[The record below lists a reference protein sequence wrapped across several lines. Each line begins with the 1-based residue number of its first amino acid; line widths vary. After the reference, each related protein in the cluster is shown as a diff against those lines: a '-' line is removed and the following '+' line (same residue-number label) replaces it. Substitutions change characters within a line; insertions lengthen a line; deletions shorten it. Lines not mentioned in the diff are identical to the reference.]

1 MMGVNYRKEARNQ
14 FLKYFRVW
22 FIIIGILLIIAVALY
37 GIRRMADN
45 VSRGNTN
52 APSERVYDEAGI
64 LSADEEERLRSQ
76 IDKAE
81 KRLHMDIVIVTIDQ
95 PMEGQEAMWQQDA
108 VSPRLEDIMEAYA
121 DNFWD
126 DNLYGYNRSYEGDG
140 VILVDNVYVG
150 QGYWQ
155 LSTSGK
161 AERALGDYDIDRL
174 LDVVDRYYD
183 YSPYRGYSEFVDALA
198 DQFDTHGSAPLP
210 WILVVVVP
218 VIVALVFATGN
229 LKQSKAKD
237 TTAVNAYVVGG
248 KPVMKNQKDEFLRKS
263 VATRRIQ
270 TSSGSGGGSSSR
282 SSGGGGHHTSRSGA
296 SHGGGGRRH

>member
-1 MMGVNYRKEARNQ
+1 MMGINYRKEARNQ
-14 FLKYFRVW
+14 FFKFFRVW
-22 FIIIGILLIIAVALY
+22 FIIIGILLIIAVAMSC
-37 GIRRMADN
+37 ITRMADN
-45 VSRGNTN
+45 GSRGNMN

-64 LSADEEERLRSQ
+64 LSAEEEERLRSQ
-76 IDKAE
+76 IDKVE

-95 PMEGQEAMWQQDA
+95 PMEGQEAMRQQDA
-108 VSPRLEDIMEAYA
+108 VSPWLEDVMEAYA

-126 DNLYGYNRSYEGDG
+126 DNHYGYNKSYEGDG
-140 VILVDNVYVG
+140 VILVDNVYEG

-161 AERALGDYDIDRL
+161 AERALGNYDIDRL

-198 DQFDTHGSAPLP
+198 DRLDSHGSAPLP
-210 WILVVVVP
+210 WILVVVAP
-218 VIVALVFATGN
+218 VIVALVFAAGN

-248 KPVMKNQKDEFLRKS
+248 KPVMNSQKDEFIRKH

-270 TSSGSGGGSSSR
+270 TSSGSSGGSR

>member
-1 MMGVNYRKEARNQ
+1 MGTNYRKEARSQ

-37 GIRRMADN
+37 GIRRMTDN
-45 VSRGNTN
+45 ASRSNMD

-76 IDKAE
+76 IAKAE
-81 KRLHMDIVIVTIDQ
+81 ERLHMDIVIVTIDQ
-95 PMEGQEAMWQQDA
+95 PMEGQEAMRQQDA
-108 VSPRLEDIMEAYA
+108 VSPRLEDVMEAYA

-126 DNLYGYNRSYEGDG
+126 DNYYGYNRSYEGDG
-140 VILVDNVYVG
+140 VILVDNVYEG

-161 AERALGDYDIDRL
+161 AEKSLGDYDIDRL
-174 LDVVDRYYD
+174 LDVVARYYNS
-183 YSPYRGYSEFVDALA
+183 SPYRGYSEFVDALA
-198 DQFDTHGSAPLP
+198 DQLDTRGSAPLP

-218 VIVALVFATGN
+218 VIVALVFAADN
-229 LKQSKAKD
+229 LRQSKAKD

-248 KPVMKNQKDEFLRKS
+248 KPVMKGQKDEFIRKH

-270 TSSGSGGGSSSR
+270 TSSGSSGGGSR

>member
-1 MMGVNYRKEARNQ
+1 MGINYRKEARNQ
-14 FLKYFRVW
+14 FFKFFRVW
-22 FIIIGILLIIAVALY
+22 FIIIGILLIIAVAMSC
-37 GIRRMADN
+37 ITRMADN
-45 VSRGNTN
+45 GSRGNMN

-64 LSADEEERLRSQ
+64 LSAEEEERLRSQ
-76 IDKAE
+76 IDKVE

-95 PMEGQEAMWQQDA
+95 PMEGQEAMRQQDA
-108 VSPRLEDIMEAYA
+108 VSPWLEDVMEAYA

-126 DNLYGYNRSYEGDG
+126 DNHYGYNKSYEGDG
-140 VILVDNVYVG
+140 VILVDNVYEG

-161 AERALGDYDIDRL
+161 AERALGNYDIDRL

-198 DQFDTHGSAPLP
+198 DRLDSHGSAPLP
-210 WILVVVVP
+210 WILVVVAP
-218 VIVALVFATGN
+218 VIVALVFAAGN

-248 KPVMKNQKDEFLRKS
+248 KPVMNSQKDEFIRKH

-270 TSSGSGGGSSSR
+270 TSSGSSGGSR

>member
-1 MMGVNYRKEARNQ
+1 MMGINYRKEARNQ
-14 FLKYFRVW
+14 FFKFFRVW
-22 FIIIGILLIIAVALY
+22 FIIIGILLIIAVAMSC
-37 GIRRMADN
+37 ITRMADN
-45 VSRGNTN
+45 GSRGNMN

-64 LSADEEERLRSQ
+64 LSAEEEERLRSQ
-76 IDKAE
+76 IDKVE

-95 PMEGQEAMWQQDA
+95 PMEGQEAMRQQDA
-108 VSPRLEDIMEAYA
+108 VSPWLEDVMEAYA

-126 DNLYGYNRSYEGDG
+126 DNNYGYNKSYEGDG
-140 VILVDNVYVG
+140 VILVDNVYEG

-198 DQFDTHGSAPLP
+198 DRLDSRGSAPLP
-210 WILVVVVP
+210 WILVVVAP
-218 VIVALVFATGN
+218 VIVALVFAAGN

-248 KPVMKNQKDEFLRKS
+248 KPVINSQKDEFIRKH

-270 TSSGSGGGSSSR
+270 TSSGSSGGSR

>member
-1 MMGVNYRKEARNQ
+1 MGVNYRKEARNQ
-14 FLKYFRVW
+14 FLQYFRVW
-22 FIIIGILLIIAVALY
+22 FIIIGILLIIAVAMY
-37 GIRRMADN
+37 GIRRMTK
-45 VSRGNTN
+45 NTD

-76 IDKAE
+76 IAKVE
-81 KRLHMDIVIVTIDQ
+81 NQLHMDIVIVTIDQ
-95 PMEGQEAMWQQDA
+95 PMEGPTAMKEQDA
-108 VSPRLEDIMEAYA
+108 VSTRLEDVMEAYA

-126 DNLYGYNRSYEGDG
+126 DNHYGYNKSRNGDG
-140 VILVDNVYVG
+140 VILVDNVYDG

-155 LSTSGK
+155 LSTSGR
-161 AERALGDYDIDRL
+161 AERSLSDYDIDRL
-174 LDVVDRYYD
+174 VDVVDRYYD
-183 YSPYRGYSEFVDALA
+183 YSPYRGYSELIDALA
-198 DQFDTHGSAPLP
+198 DQVDTRGSAPLP
-210 WILVVVVP
+210 WIVVVVVP

-248 KPVMKNQKDEFLRKS
+248 KPVMKGQKDEFLRKH

-270 TSSGSGGGSSSR
+270 TSSGSSGGSSSR
-282 SSGGGGHHTSRSGA
+282 SSGGGGHHISRSGA

>member
-1 MMGVNYRKEARNQ
+1 MMGTNYRKEARNQ
-14 FLKYFRVW
+14 FLRYFCVW
-22 FIIIGILLIIAVALY
+22 FIIVGILLIIAVALY

-45 VSRGNTN
+45 ASRGNTN
-52 APSERVYDEAGI
+52 APSERVYDGAGI

-76 IDKAE
+76 IAKAE
-81 KRLHMDIVIVTIDQ
+81 KQLHMDIVIVTIDQ
-95 PMEGQEAMWQQDA
+95 PMEGQEAMKEQDA
-108 VSPRLEDIMEAYA
+108 YSPRLEDVMEAYA

-126 DNLYGYNRSYEGDG
+126 DNHYGYNKSFEGDG
-140 VILVDNVYVG
+140 VILVDNVYEN

-161 AERALGDYDIDRL
+161 AERSLGDYDIDRL

-183 YSPYRGYSEFVDALA
+183 HSPYRGYSEFVDALT
-198 DQFDTHGSAPLP
+198 DKFDTRGSAPLP
-210 WILVVVVP
+210 WISVVVVP
-218 VIVALVFATGN
+218 VIVALVFAFSN
-229 LKQSKAKD
+229 LNQTKAKD

-248 KPVMKNQKDEFLRKS
+248 KPVMKSQRDDFIRKH
-263 VATRRIQ
+263 VTTRRIQ
-270 TSSGSGGGSSSR
+270 TSSGSSGSSGSR